1 LRRIQKT
8 HPKFSAVNSW
18 IPILEFWIPN
28 PKIQAQNV
36 FYMSK
41 CTENCSASCFA
52 HQNTSHD
59 PLKSFKASEVPLCAQ
74 IPHNLHKTE
83 ISRQR
88 QKFRVYMRNIAI
100 EMQKKNC
107 AHSICKSSKKYTNC
121 AIFVPKLPLFTSKTP
136 FSYLFR
142 TQIFK
147 IRCGKNPDFAIISQI
162 TAIELGSKNEIC

>member
-1 LRRIQKT
+1 MRRIQKT

-36 FYMSK
+36 FYKAK
-41 CTENCSASCFA
+41 CTENCSPSCLA

-59 PLKSFKASEVPLCAQ
+59 SLKSFKASEVRLCAQ

-83 ISRQR
+83 ISMQR

-100 EMQKKNC
+100 EMWKK
-107 AHSICKSSKKYTNC
+107 HYTPFICKSSEKYNGC
-121 AIFVPKLPLFTSKTP
+121 AIFVPKLPLFPSKSP

-142 TQIFK
+142 TQIFM